1 MRSDVPPAMKAP
13 SGVKA
18 RDATAE
24 PIVIECLDLVSD
36 ERAFHML
43 MAPSS
48 PADANSLSESG
59 RRAAGTS
66 MGCQRRAVIW
76 PWCALSDRITVL

>member
-13 SGVKA
+13 SGEKA

-24 PIVIECLDLVSD
+24 PIVIEFLHLISD

-48 PADANSLSESG
+48 PAEASNLSESS
-59 RRAAGTS
+59 RRAAGS
-66 MGCQRRAVIW
+66 GIGCQSKAVI
-76 PWCALSDRITVL
+76 